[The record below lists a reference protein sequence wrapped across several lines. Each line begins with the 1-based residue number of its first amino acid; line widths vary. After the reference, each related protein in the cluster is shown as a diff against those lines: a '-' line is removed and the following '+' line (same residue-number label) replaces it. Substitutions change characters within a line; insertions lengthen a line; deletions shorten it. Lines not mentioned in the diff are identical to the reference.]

1 MPYFAF
7 ATLFRGGDMKITDI
21 CGWSAISRAGVCLAF
36 FLAALF
42 IVSEAA
48 QADEVFLKNGDKLTG
63 TVISKAEGKLVFETK
78 YAGKIEINW
87 ADISR
92 LTTDQAVR
100 IQLDDDQMLEGPL
113 TAPAENKLEVV
124 DTAAGAK
131 EVDLGQVAAINP
143 PDLSGL
149 RYSGFLNIG
158 LKKEEGN
165 TVADTYHLDAEGTF
179 RWPDDR
185 FIIAVNSD
193 YETNDGNT
201 TKQTFNL
208 FNTYD
213 HFFDELWYWNNGL
226 SFEHDKYA
234 DLRLRSTATTGLGY
248 QIYDTDRTSF
258 SIQAGPGYVWE
269 DFYEGSNN
277 DYAAAIWAL
286 RFRHILLE
294 DWKLE
299 AFHNHRVTQGLED
312 LDDFVFLSQTGV
324 RVPIFDNFQTTLQVN
339 FDHDS
344 APGAGA
350 EKNDTTYLLTVGY
363 AW

>member
-1 MPYFAF
+1 MKS
-7 ATLFRGGDMKITDI
+7 TCRGGL
-21 CGWSAISRAGVCLAF
+21 SAISRAGFFSAI
-36 FLAALF
+36 FLATLLS
-42 IVSEAA
+42 VSMAA

-63 TVISKAEGKLVFETK
+63 TVISKAEDKLVFETT
-78 YAGKIEINW
+78 YAGKVEINW

-100 IQLDDDQMLEGPL
+100 IQLDDDKMLEGPL
-113 TAPAENKLEVV
+113 TAPADNKLEVV

-131 EVDLGQVAAINP
+131 AIDLDQVAAINP

-149 RYSGFLNIG
+149 RYSGFFNIG

-165 TVADTYHLDAEGTF
+165 TDAETYHVDGEGTF

-185 FIIAVNSD
+185 FIIALNAD
-193 YETNDGNT
+193 YENNDGAN

-213 HFFDELWYWNNGL
+213 HFIDEQWYWNNGL

-234 DLRLRSTATTGLGY
+234 DLRLRTTATTGLGY
-248 QIYDTDRTSF
+248 QIYDTNSTSL

-269 DFYEGSNN
+269 DFYDGENS

-286 RFRHILLE
+286 RFRHVLNE
-294 DWKLE
+294 DWQLE
-299 AFHNHRVTQGLED
+299 AFHNHRLTQGLENT
-312 LDDFVFLSQTGV
+312 DDYVFLSQTGV
-324 RVPIFDNFQTTLQVN
+324 RVPIFDNFQTTL
-339 FDHDS
+339 
-344 APGAGA
+344 
-350 EKNDTTYLLTVGY
+350 
-363 AW
+363 

>member
-1 MPYFAF
+1 MNN
-7 ATLFRGGDMKITDI
+7 TGTGGWF
-21 CGWSAISRAGVCLAF
+21 GISQVAARTVILG
-36 FLAALF
+36 AALLA
-42 IVSEAA
+42 VSAAA
-48 QADEVFLKNGDKLTG
+48 QADEVFLKNGDRLTG
-63 TVISKAEGKLVFETK
+63 TVVSKAEDKLVFETK
-78 YAGKIEINW
+78 YAGKVEINW

-100 IQLDDDQMLEGPL
+100 IQLDDDKMLEGPL
-113 TAPAENKLEVV
+113 TAPADNKLEVV

-131 EVDLGQVAAINP
+131 EVDLSQVAAINP

-149 RYSGFLNIG
+149 RYSGFFNIG

-165 TVADTYHLDAEGTF
+165 TDAETYHIDGEGTF

-185 FIIAVNSD
+185 VIVALNAD
-193 YETNDGNT
+193 YENTDGVN

-213 HFFDELWYWNNGL
+213 YFIDEQWFWNNGL

-234 DLRLRSTATTGLGY
+234 DLRLRTTATTGLGY
-248 QIYDTDRTSF
+248 QIYDTNRTSL
-258 SIQAGPGYVWE
+258 SVQAGPGYVVE
-269 DFYEGSNN
+269 DFYAGSNS

-286 RFRHILLE
+286 RFRHVLLE

-299 AFHNHRVTQGLED
+299 AFHNHRLTQGLENM
-312 LDDFVFLSQTGV
+312 DDYVFLSQTGV

-339 FDHDS
+339 FDRDN

-350 EKNDTTYLLTVGY
+350 KKNDTTYLLTVGY